1 MDAAGIGFI
10 LGFGLL
16 FGGAALYYLG
26 ERCILSKRNRDIE
39 RSTLLKRRLQ
49 PKTIILRTRKHWKM
63 KMLLGKAPAI
73 LSSNPEIFVNS
84 H

>member
-26 ERCILSKRNRDIE
+26 ERCILYRKNRIIE
-39 RSTLLKRRLQ
+39 RQTLLERRTQ
-49 PKTIILRTRKHWKM
+49 PKAIVVRTRKHWKI
-63 KMLLGKAPAI
+63 KMLLDKAPSI
-73 LSSNPEIFVNS
+73 LSSNPVNFVNS
-84 H
+84 Q